1 MKWNHSTV
9 SLSFVSSK
17 INFNVSTITL
27 NHVTI
32 YAWCDLQTRWLW
44 EPPMRKLKHAKRP
57 HSVWDCCVSC
67 CWSRSQQSVLCVS
80 IHRQKRGK
88 QKVGDR
94 RVSGLETCAFVL
106 LSLLRW
112 HEGSSAVQRV
122 GQSHSRETPAAA
134 QVPKPEWREGPV
146 TIQCQEGTRWGLIAH
161 SFYIS

>member
-9 SLSFVSSK
+9 LLSFVSSK

-32 YAWCDLQTRWLW
+32 YTWCDLQTRWLW

-80 IHRQKRGK
+80 IHRQKRENKKWATGGWAVWK
-88 QKVGDR
+88 HVPLFCFLSSDGTKVHQ
-94 RVSGLETCAFVL
+94 
-106 LSLLRW
+106 LSRELANHTAEKHQLLLRYQNLS
-112 HEGSSAVQRV
+112 EERDQLQSSVRRAL
-122 GQSHSRETPAAA
+122 GED
-134 QVPKPEWREGPV
+134 
-146 TIQCQEGTRWGLIAH
+146 
-161 SFYIS
+161 